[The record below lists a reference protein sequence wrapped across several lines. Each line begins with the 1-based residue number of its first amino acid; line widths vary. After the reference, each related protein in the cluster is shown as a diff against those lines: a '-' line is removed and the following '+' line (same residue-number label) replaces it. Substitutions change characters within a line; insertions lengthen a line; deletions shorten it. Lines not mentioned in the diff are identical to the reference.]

1 MSELRNV
8 EVTEGTEATAVVE
21 ETKKVGFWARLGE
34 KVSDHKLGLAIGA
47 GVVTLAIGI
56 VALVKAG
63 SKTEDIY
70 DIDDVDFDAADLN
83 VNTTENTNVTE

>member
-1 MSELRNV
+1 MSEVKNV
-8 EVTEGTEATAVVE
+8 EVTEGTEETAVVE

-34 KVSDHKLGLAIGA
+34 KVSDHKSGLAIGA
-47 GVVTLAIGI
+47 GVVTLVIGI

-70 DIDDVDFDAADLN
+70 DIDDADFDAADLD
-83 VNTTENTNVTE
+83 VEETK